1 MNNSTEMRV
10 VKRDGKLEDLL
21 FDKILNRI
29 RKLGQE
35 AGIQINY
42 QSLVMKVI
50 EQLYDQ
56 IPTTKIDE
64 LVGQQCAVMSTNH
77 PDYATLAGRI
87 VVSNHQ
93 KNTNSVFSNVIKELY
108 EFKDIHENNYSLVS
122 DNLWNFVNNNKETI
136 DNMIDYNRDYLIDYF
151 GFKTLEKAYL
161 LKIENKIIERPQHM
175 WMRVS
180 IGIHCDTQTEN
191 QEKCITLIKET
202 YD

>member
-64 LVGQQCAVMSTNH
+64 LVAQQCAVMSTNH

-93 KNTNSVFSNVIKELY
+93 KNTDSVFSNVIKELY
-108 EFKDIHENNYSLVS
+108 EFKDIHENNYSLIS
-122 DNLWNFVNNNKETI
+122 DKF
-136 DNMIDYNRDYLIDYF
+136 
-151 GFKTLEKAYL
+151 
-161 LKIENKIIERPQHM
+161 
-175 WMRVS
+175 
-180 IGIHCDTQTEN
+180 C
-191 QEKCITLIKET
+191 
-202 YD
+202 